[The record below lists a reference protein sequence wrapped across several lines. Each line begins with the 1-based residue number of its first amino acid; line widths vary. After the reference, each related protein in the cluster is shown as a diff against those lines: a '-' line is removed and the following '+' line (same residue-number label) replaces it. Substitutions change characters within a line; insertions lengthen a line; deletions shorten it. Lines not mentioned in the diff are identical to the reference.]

1 MSQSRAGKLLAGLQ
15 FHHLGFGF
23 FWAVTFI
30 ALTGFQERA
39 QVLEPWR
46 LYTLSEQ
53 AVIPL
58 AVALLAFG
66 CARRCRELPSW
77 LSTVAAF
84 MLSGAALLYFLVFHW
99 GEASL
104 AAGALAGVLM
114 GGSSALF
121 FLLWQT
127 FFVSEGQQRS
137 IIYIPLSAVLSIALY
152 FALSLLPEAGLMFA
166 SVVVL
171 PFLALLTLQKSLSE
185 IDLYPLT
192 VFNRA
197 VAASV
202 VADLWRP
209 VLCVCS
215 VGFVWKLVARLGT
228 VSSEGATMAVLL
240 GFAAAALLVAALELF
255 LTRGFDILHIY
266 QMLFPAL
273 TVLFLVPSLL
283 GDQYTTLLVGFL
295 MFGFEVVNLLLLV
308 TCAVYTAQRTLPP
321 SPLYALC
328 VVPVLVCMVVGDGIG
343 QALSPSVAGDV
354 AHGAAVLLLCVVLL
368 SIALVIVA
376 RGRRKVP
383 ATVSNDQLSPAQPAF
398 PALVPTGGPDPAA
411 EPTMPALEKRQEAMH
426 TYLRDHGLSPR
437 ETEVAELLMRGHS
450 IAAIASKLFIS
461 ENTTRGHVK
470 NIYKKL
476 DVHSRQELVDL
487 GEQKFE

>member
-39 QVLEPWR
+39 QILEPWR

-53 AVIPL
+53 AIIPL
-58 AVALLAFG
+58 AVALLGFG

-84 MLSGAALLYFLVFHW
+84 MLSGAALLYFLVFHL
-99 GEASL
+99 GDASL
-104 AAGALAGVLM
+104 GAGMIAGVLM

-127 FFVSEGQQRS
+127 FFVSEGRQRS
-137 IIYIPLSAVLSIALY
+137 IIYIPLSAVLSIVLY
-152 FALSLLPEAGLMFA
+152 FVVSLLPEAALMFT

-171 PFLALLTLQKSLSE
+171 PFLALLTLQRSLSE

-192 VFNRA
+192 VFDRTA
-197 VAASV
+197 VATV

-240 GFAAAALLVAALELF
+240 GFAAAALVVAALELF

-283 GDQYTTLLVGFL
+283 GNQYTTLLVGFL

-308 TCAVYTAQRTLPP
+308 TCAVYTAQHTLPP

-328 VVPVLVCMVVGDGIG
+328 VAPVLACMVVGDAIG

-383 ATVSNDQLSPAQPAF
+383 ATVSSEQLSSGKPAFPTVAETDAQIAVAESPAQ
-398 PALVPTGGPDPAA
+398 
-411 EPTMPALEKRQEAMH
+411 ALEDRQEAMH
-426 TYLRDHGLSPR
+426 SYLRDHGLSPR

-487 GEQKFE
+487 GEQEFE